1 MTLLPAFMLTLTL
14 TVLITV
20 VPRTVFSWQQFSELA
35 AAEDRGGL
43 LELLRQENEWIVRHF
58 VCAAAGTALV
68 ALLETLPCLNPPEYL
83 TEMIGGYVLLSFAL
97 ALLESLLAQKIAQL
111 TQAVPVRVRSDE
123 VGTGSE

>member
-1 MTLLPAFMLTLTL
+1 MTLLPAFMLILTL
-14 TVLITV
+14 TVLLTV

-35 AAEDRGGL
+35 AVEDRDGL

-68 ALLETLPCLNPPEYL
+68 ALLETMPGLNPPEYL

>member
-14 TVLITV
+14 TVLLTV

-35 AAEDRGGL
+35 AAEDRDGL
-43 LELLRQENEWIVRHF
+43 LELLRQENEWMMRHF
-58 VCAAAGTALV
+58 VCAAAGTGLV
-68 ALLETLPCLNPPEYL
+68 ALLETMPGLNPPEYL